1 MRHISLVFAGLLLA
15 SCTLPVR
22 TPPAGET
29 SSSSSALSVS
39 SVSSARI
46 EEVEGTGERA
56 PTTEELTETGSLAE
70 RLLPSGVLEVG
81 EASAPV
87 TLLIFTEHN
96 CSYCHQFLT
105 ELFPRLKS
113 EYIDKGTVKLEIA
126 MLTLKK
132 YAASGDAA
140 KGLICAA
147 AQGKGF
153 HMHQVL
159 FKNINKDA
167 NALHSYAIELGL
179 DSKIFDACLASG
191 ATTDL
196 VKGQEVWAE
205 SLNVSVVPSFFL
217 NGEKFIGLPYYPDL
231 RGRIEEAIK
240 KAKEQ

>member
-1 MRHISLVFAGLLLA
+1 MKRLLLPFFALILA

-22 TPPAGET
+22 TPPAEQAE
-29 SSSSSALSVS
+29 SSSSSLSVS

-81 EASAPV
+81 EAAAPV

-96 CSYCHQFLT
+96 CSYCRQFLT
-105 ELFPRLKS
+105 ELFPRLRS
-113 EYIDKGTVKLEIA
+113 EYVDKGILKIQIA

-132 YAASGDAA
+132 YAASSDAA
-140 KGLICAA
+140 HGLICAS

-153 HMHQVL
+153 QMHRIL
-159 FKNINKDA
+159 FQNPNKSPDA
-167 NALHSYAIELGL
+167 IRSYAQEMAL
-179 DSKIFDACLASG
+179 DQKTFDACLKSG
-191 ATTDL
+191 ATAEL
-196 VKGQEVWAE
+196 VSGQEGWAG
-205 SLNVSVVPSFFL
+205 SLNVSVVPAFFL